1 VIRETNSKRLNHNVP
16 IIAMTANAMK
26 GDREQCLDAGMS
38 DYLAKPVRKQELAY
52 IMDKWLKDKE

>member
-1 VIRETNSKRLNHNVP
+1 
-16 IIAMTANAMK
+16 MTANAMK